1 MKRNSLI
8 LVSVLA
14 GAVLILSSFAMRSER
29 QAAQAAEPEL
39 VLTPKKDLRVENGQW
54 AFAPDM
60 PQPIRRKE
68 QRRLVVHWSIKET
81 QAEIAPGVIYEN
93 YWGFEGRVP
102 GPVLRV
108 RVGDLVELHLK
119 NEITSKVPHNID
131 FHFVL
136 GPGGGAGATNVAP
149 GETATLE
156 ARAMAPGFYMFHCAT
171 PDIPMHVANGMYGFV
186 LVEPAEGLPE
196 VDKEFLVVQSEF
208 YTNDNKPGRQ
218 QYAPARGDAFDPTY
232 MVFNGAVGSM
242 MGDKAPRAHIDDR
255 IRLYVGN
262 AGPNMISSFHVI
274 GQVFDKVYRE
284 GDLTSPPGRNIQTTT
299 IPAGGSAV
307 VEFTPRVPGR
317 FLLVDHAL
325 FRMHQ
330 GLAGSIVV
338 NGPEQAEIFDPIT
351 AKETMNAMSDH
362 GHGPGQPGGGEHG
375 MPPAKGTPIEV
386 LTHAPAQ
393 TTQALPAV
401 QVDILVGSGN
411 MDNNFTNDWS
421 KPMLKVKAGTTVEWV
436 NKDNMLHNV
445 QAVNNSF
452 MSPLLKPYESW
463 SYTFDKPGRY
473 DYICGPHNWMKGTVI
488 VE

>member
-1 MKRNSLI
+1 
-8 LVSVLA
+8 
-14 GAVLILSSFAMRSER
+14 
-29 QAAQAAEPEL
+29 
-39 VLTPKKDLRVENGQW
+39 VENGQW

-68 QRRLVVHWSIKET
+68 QRRLVVNWSIKET

-119 NEITSKVPHNID
+119 NEITSKQPHNID

-156 ARAMAPGFYMFHCAT
+156 VRAMAPGFYMFHCAT

-196 VDKEFLVVQSEF
+196 VEKEYLIVQSEY
-208 YTNDNKPGRQ
+208 YTGDDKPGRQ
-218 QYAPARGDAFDPTY
+218 QYSPARGDAFEPTY
-232 MVFNGAVGSM
+232 MVFNGAVGSL
-242 MGDKAPRAHIDDR
+242 MGDKAPRAHTDER
-255 IRLYVGN
+255 IRLFVGN

-274 GQVFDKVYRE
+274 GQVFDRVYRE

-362 GHGPGQPGGGEHG
+362 GHGPGHPGGGES
-375 MPPAKGTPIEV
+375 PIPAAKGTPVEV
-386 LTHAPAQ
+386 V
-393 TTQALPAV
+393 TQAPLETQPGGPV
-401 QVDILVGSGN
+401 VKVDILVGAGN
-411 MDNNFTNDWS
+411 MDKNPNNDWS
-421 KPMLKVKAGTTVEWV
+421 SPLLKVKRGTTVEWV
-436 NKDNMLHNV
+436 NRDSMLHNV
-445 QAVNNSF
+445 QSTANAFV
-452 MSPLLKPYESW
+452 SPLLKPYDSW
-463 SYTFDKPGRY
+463 TYTFEKPGRY
-473 DYICGPHNWMKGTVI
+473 DYICGPHSWMKGTVI
-488 VE
+488 VQ